1 MFMKPLTVP
10 FAVGLKA
17 IIKWDPFNCM
27 LLQFPDECPQRT
39 LKLLWLMLHGT
50 SSSNMN
56 VSWELSL
63 PDGSKK
69 IIFEDKDFMLGGIG
83 TTKLKWEIIW
93 QQTKSK

>member
-1 MFMKPLTVP
+1 MPLTLP
-10 FAVGLKA
+10 FSIGFRA
-17 IIKWDPFNCM
+17 IIKWDSLNWISV
-27 LLQFPDECPQRT
+27 QFPDDFPQRT
-39 LKLLWLMLHGT
+39 LKLLGLMLHGT

-69 IIFEDKDFMLGGIG
+69 IIIEDKDFMLGEIG